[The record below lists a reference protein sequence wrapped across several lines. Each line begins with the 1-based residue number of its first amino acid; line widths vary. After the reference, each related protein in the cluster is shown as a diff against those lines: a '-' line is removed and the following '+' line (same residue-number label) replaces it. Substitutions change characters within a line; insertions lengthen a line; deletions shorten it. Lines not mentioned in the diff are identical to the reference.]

1 MKGLASVL
9 ELRWQRLRMGRYYR
23 KCFGSPEG
31 QIVLSDLKHFCRS
44 DRDLFE
50 VDARKEAYLLGMRRV
65 LLRITAFMN
74 MSLEDVEAL
83 GRPEDVEGEI

>member
-1 MKGLASVL
+1 
-9 ELRWQRLRMGRYYR
+9 
-23 KCFGSPEG
+23 
-31 QIVLSDLKHFCRS
+31 
-44 DRDLFE
+44 LFE